1 MDSITTDYLISLS
14 DMDEDSLFELYKE
27 AITSLKSK
35 EISQFD
41 RKVFVMRVMM
51 IRSIISDKY
60 SLRAYRSNRSGID
73 FDDPMLN
80 PQVNRFYK

>member
-1 MDSITTDYLISLS
+1 MDSITTDYLISLA
-14 DMDEDSLFELYKE
+14 DMDEDALYQLYKE
-27 AITSLKSK
+27 AIEKLKSK

-60 SLRAYRSNRSGID
+60 SLKLRHSTPDN
-73 FDDPMLN
+73 PMEN

>member
-1 MDSITTDYLISLS
+1 MSINTDYLITLA
-14 DMDEDSLFELYKE
+14 DMSEDALYQLYTE
-27 AITSLKSK
+27 AMAKLKNK
-35 EISQFD
+35 DTSQFD

-73 FDDPMLN
+73 FDNPMIN
-80 PQVNRFYK
+80 ESVARFYK

>member
-1 MDSITTDYLISLS
+1 MDSITTDYLISLA
-14 DMDEDSLFELYKE
+14 DMDEDALYQLYKE
-27 AITSLKSK
+27 AIEKLKSK

-60 SLRAYRSNRSGID
+60 SLKLRHSTP
-73 FDDPMLN
+73 DDPMLN